1 MNFEYNNFTAADLDT
16 VSRQLKT
23 NEVSMC
29 SVAER
34 CAYGYPRIIVL
45 SPVKGDFPEK
55 IINYE
60 SLANVLW
67 LTCPHCNDIIHR
79 LEDRGYVS
87 RISHFL
93 QNLRM
98 ARERMQTAHSHIYFI
113 RKKLYRDFFDNT
125 YPEELIGLFNTGV
138 GGVRD
143 GSQIKCLHAN
153 FAFYRLDETNCA
165 GYIVQKLIE
174 DRIDCNNNRCSH
186 ENL

>member
-1 MNFEYNNFTAADLDT
+1 MIFEYNNFTASDLDT
-16 VSRQLKT
+16 VSRQIHSD
-23 NEVSMC
+23 EVSMC

-34 CAYGYPRIIVL
+34 CAYGHPRIIVL
-45 SPVKGDFPEK
+45 SPAKGGLAGRS
-55 IINYE
+55 INYE

-67 LTCPHCNDIIHR
+67 LTCPHCNEIIHR

-87 RISHFL
+87 KISQFL
-93 QNLRM
+93 HGLRM

-113 RKKLYRDFFDNT
+113 RKKLYRDFFEDT

-143 GSQIKCLHAN
+143 GTSLKCLHAN

-165 GYIVQKLIE
+165 GYIVQKLIS
-174 DRIDCNNNRCSH
+174 DKVDCDNNRCSY